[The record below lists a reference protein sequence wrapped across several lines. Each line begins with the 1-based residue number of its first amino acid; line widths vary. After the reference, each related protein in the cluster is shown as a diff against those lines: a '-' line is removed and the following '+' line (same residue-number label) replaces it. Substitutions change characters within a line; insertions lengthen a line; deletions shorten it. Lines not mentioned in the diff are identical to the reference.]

1 LSVES
6 STTTAEFSVSF
17 SQTFRIKGV
26 VVVPRFDEKT
36 KVISG
41 DRYIS
46 NTEILTN
53 KGSCG
58 FLADATHQPEIICD
72 EIANELIIRRQ
83 CLVAPCPIA
92 ICSLGI
98 LTDCNCEETGFT
110 E

>member
-1 LSVES
+1 MTVES
-6 STTTAEFSVSF
+6 STATAEFSVSF

-53 KGSCG
+53 
-58 FLADATHQPEIICD
+58 
-72 EIANELIIRRQ
+72 
-83 CLVAPCPIA
+83 
-92 ICSLGI
+92 
-98 LTDCNCEETGFT
+98 
-110 E
+110 